1 MAFPAQTYSVYG
13 IHESTPHL
21 SEPMWYTD
29 TNVTSNAD
37 LDIDLLEIVFEYS
50 LMEFRRKY
58 FQQTFCMYMRTI
70 VAPILA
76 NLFIQIEMLP

>member
-1 MAFPAQTYSVYG
+1 MKELV
-13 IHESTPHL
+13 L
-21 SEPMWYTD
+21 LD
-29 TNVTSNAD
+29 KNVTSNAD

-58 FQQTFCMYMRTI
+58 FQQTFCMYMGTITI

-76 NLFIQIEMLP
+76 NLFIQIEILPRMLI